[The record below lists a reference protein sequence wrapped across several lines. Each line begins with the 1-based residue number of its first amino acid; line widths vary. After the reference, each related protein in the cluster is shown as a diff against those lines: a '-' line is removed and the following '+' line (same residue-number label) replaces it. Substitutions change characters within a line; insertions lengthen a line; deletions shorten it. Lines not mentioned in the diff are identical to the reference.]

1 MSAVSDE
8 RPTTDLDA
16 ARIGFLMADRSS
28 WGVPIVVESTGST
41 NDDVEALARQGAPE
55 GTCVVADQQTAGRG
69 RLDRS
74 WVSPPG
80 AGLWASVLVR
90 PGDMPADR
98 IGWLPLV
105 AGVAVSDALKE
116 ACSVRAEL
124 KWPNDLVA
132 IAAACGGSE
141 GPRKLGGIL
150 SAFVP
155 ATAGAA
161 AAVVLGIGINVNMG
175 GMDLPV
181 KQATSV
187 MLEGGSLDR
196 SALLASLLV
205 ALEDRLAQW
214 RSGEGLVERDYRTR
228 CATIGRLVDVE
239 LPNGNKASGVVSGI
253 DDDGHL
259 LVTDGEA
266 TVRITAGDVV
276 HATI

>member
-16 ARIGFLMADRSS
+16 ARIGFLMADRAS

-55 GTCVVADQQTAGRG
+55 GTCVVADEQTAGRG

-98 IGWLPLV
+98 IGWLPLL

-155 ATAGAA
+155 ATAGAD

>member
-1 MSAVSDE
+1 MSGVGDQCST
-8 RPTTDLDA
+8 RDLDPS
-16 ARIGFLMADRSS
+16 RVESLMVGRAT
-28 WGVPIVVESTGST
+28 WPCPTIVASTGST
-41 NDDVEALARQGAPE
+41 NDDLEARARDGAPE
-55 GTCVVADQQTAGRG
+55 GSCVVADEQTAGRG
-69 RLDRS
+69 RLDRT

-90 PGDMPADR
+90 PGDAPADR
-98 IGWLPLV
+98 VAWLPLV
-105 AGVAVSDALKE
+105 AGVAVSDALHE
-116 ACSVRAEL
+116 ASGVRAEL

-150 SAFVP
+150 SMLVP
-155 ATAGAA
+155 DAGGEGS
-161 AAVVLGIGINVNMG
+161 AVILGIGINVDMG

-187 MLEGGSLDR
+187 LLEGGNLDR
-196 SALLASLLV
+196 SALLAALLISL
-205 ALEDRLAQW
+205 EQRLAQW
-214 RSGEGLVERDYRTR
+214 RSGDGSVERDYRTR

-239 LPNGNKASGVVSGI
+239 LPNGRRVSGVVAGI

-259 LVTDGEA
+259 LVSDGES
-266 TVRITAGDVV
+266 TSRITAGDVV